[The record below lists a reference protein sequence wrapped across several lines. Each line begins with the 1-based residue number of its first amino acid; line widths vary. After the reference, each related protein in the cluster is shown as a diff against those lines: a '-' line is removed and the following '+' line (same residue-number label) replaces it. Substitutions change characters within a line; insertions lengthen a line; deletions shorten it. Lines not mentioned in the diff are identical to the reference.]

1 MKFPL
6 SQCTVYTTIFC
17 YMAVIDNCGC
27 FKAQLESSLP
37 WHASSYSRNSVC
49 LWKAMFRRS

>member
-1 MKFPL
+1 
-6 SQCTVYTTIFC
+6 
-17 YMAVIDNCGC
+17 MAVIDNCGC